1 MCSFLV
7 FILSLFFLV
16 TINNIV
22 MTEQKG
28 CNPILGLLEKV
39 MAELSFEKQ
48 KKWVELWTGD
58 ETPHSHHVLICDNG
72 MDI

>member
-1 MCSFLV
+1 
-7 FILSLFFLV
+7 
-16 TINNIV
+16 

-28 CNPILGLLEKV
+28 CSAPILGLLEKV

-48 KKWVELWTGD
+48 KKWVELWSGD